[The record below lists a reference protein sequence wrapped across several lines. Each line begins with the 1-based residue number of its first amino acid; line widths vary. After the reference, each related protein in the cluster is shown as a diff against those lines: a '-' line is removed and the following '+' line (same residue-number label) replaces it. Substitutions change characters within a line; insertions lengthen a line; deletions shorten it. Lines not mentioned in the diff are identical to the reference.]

1 LATLGLRYGESVDFT
16 IRGRCMPG
24 LADQVRVRR
33 QRIYVPGDVVI
44 VRRRDHFT
52 AHRFLGYAPS
62 VHGIVVLTRA
72 DDAARRDPAALVG
85 TIVGRAE
92 QDVTVSQRLRAL
104 RQHVGALIDRLL
116 EARQ

>member
-1 LATLGLRYGESVDFT
+1 
-16 IRGRCMPG
+16 MQG

-62 VHGIVVLTRA
+62 ARGILVLTRA
-72 DDAARRDPAALVG
+72 DDAVAPDPAAMAGAV
-85 TIVGRAE
+85 VGRAE
-92 QDVTVSQRLRAL
+92 HDVRLLQRLRAL
-104 RQHVGALIDRLL
+104 RHYFGVLIDRLL

>member
-1 LATLGLRYGESVDFT
+1 LAKLGLRYGESVDFT

-52 AHRFLGYAPS
+52 AHRLLGYAPS
-62 VHGIVVLTRA
+62 ARGIVVLTQA
-72 DDAARRDPAALVG
+72 DDAAAPDPAALAS

-92 QDVTVSQRLRAL
+92 HDVTLLQRLRAL
-104 RQHVGALIDRLL
+104 RQYLGALITRLL